1 MQILKNIDDALYSI
15 FATWN
20 ELSESS
26 QTAKTCIH
34 VIAAANRKTKSSE
47 FFLLILNRTLPK
59 QKLKHLKTSHLN
71 KIDVD

>member
-1 MQILKNIDDALYSI
+1 MQILKNIDNALYSI

-47 FFLLILNRTLPK
+47 FFFIFYLFKKYLGTAKP
-59 QKLKHLKTSHLN
+59 
-71 KIDVD
+71 

>member
-1 MQILKNIDDALYSI
+1 MQILKNIDNALYSI

-47 FFLLILNRTLPK
+47 FFLLFLFKKYL
-59 QKLKHLKTSHLN
+59 QQSLKLWLL
-71 KIDVD
+71 